1 MKTISPMLLLGV
13 ALVLSPFTA
22 TAQHAAAEGRL
33 AQLYGARPP
42 AGSAF
47 VRVVNPGTTAQRVAV
62 STGAEQNIGPTQRAT
77 RYAIV
82 EGGKPFNL
90 RVAGATRSQPAVA
103 AGSFTTLVLNP
114 AGAARPMQVIADG
127 GGSTDALK
135 AEIRFYN
142 LASSCPQAKLAMVD
156 NGPVVFNAVPAGNGV
171 ARAINPVKARLVA
184 GCGGKDSSAFELPGL
199 QPGDRYSLF
208 LTGSGSAPVLQG
220 QPSSTDAVGR

>member
-1 MKTISPMLLLGV
+1 MITSTKWMLAAALSLSPMF
-13 ALVLSPFTA
+13 AS
-22 TAQHAAAEGRL
+22 AQHATGEGRL
-33 AQLYGARPP
+33 AQLYAARPP

-47 VRVVNPGTTAQRVAV
+47 VRVVNPGTATLTVATGSGAAQQV
-62 STGAEQNIGPTQRAT
+62 GPARRAT

-82 EGGKPFNL
+82 EGGKPFTV
-90 RVAGATRSQPAVA
+90 RVAGQARTQPAVA
-103 AGSFTTLVLNP
+103 AGSFTTLVLDP
-114 AGAARPMQVIADG
+114 AGATRPLQVIADG

-142 LASSCPQAKLAMVD
+142 LAGSCPQAKLAMVD

-184 GCGGKDSSAFELPGL
+184 GCGAKDSAAFELPAL

-208 LTGSGSAPVLQG
+208 LTGNAGAPVLQG
-220 QPSSTDAVGR
+220 QPGSTDAAGR

>member
-1 MKTISPMLLLGV
+1 MMMSPKWMLAT
-13 ALVLSPFTA
+13 ALSLSPLFA
-22 TAQHAAAEGRL
+22 SAQHAAGEGRL
-33 AQLYGARPP
+33 AQLYAARPP

-47 VRVVNPGTTAQRVAV
+47 VRVVNPGATTLTVAPGNGAAQQV
-62 STGAEQNIGPTQRAT
+62 GPASRAT

-82 EGGKPFNL
+82 EGGKPFTV
-90 RVAGATRSQPAVA
+90 RVAGQARTQPAVA
-103 AGSFTTLVLNP
+103 AGSFTTLVLDP
-114 AGAARPMQVIADG
+114 AGVTRPLRVIADG

-142 LASSCPQAKLAMVD
+142 LASSCPQAKLAMAD
-156 NGPVVFNAVPAGNGV
+156 NGPVVFNAVPAGNGI

-184 GCGGKDSSAFELPGL
+184 GCGGKDSVAFELPGL

-208 LTGSGSAPVLQG
+208 LTGSASAPVLQG